1 LALLK
6 PFQIAIA
13 ADLIRHYQFDQA
25 FHLYFNQQARLNK
38 NWGSKDRKLYRNL
51 CYAFFRTGFKFP
63 GKDLP
68 KELEQAY
75 AMVYGDVL
83 ENEINALEI
92 FPYQSAISPS
102 INFDKWSKSHLYQK
116 PMFLVCRTNK
126 IEDVRK
132 SLTEQSMAFAEIQPG
147 LLQLPADSK
156 CDFIT
161 EKGWAWIQDAA
172 SAMAC
177 DVIEIEAGQTVWD
190 ACCGAG
196 GKSIYLSNRWNSNF
210 ELTCSDMR
218 YSILQN
224 LKERFINLGLKLPK
238 IELADLNEVFHISNK
253 FDKIILDVPCSGSG
267 TWGRSPEHLRG
278 FTEDLP
284 NRYSK
289 IQRNIVKNALKN
301 AKSGTEIYYLTCSV
315 FVEENENNT
324 HYFERDLGLKLLK
337 ESYHFTNHKES
348 DTLYSAIFVKH

>member
-1 LALLK
+1 LAILK

-13 ADLIRHYQFDQA
+13 ADLIRHYHFDQA

-38 NWGSKDRKLYRNL
+38 NWGSRDRKLYRNL

-63 GKDLP
+63 GKDLIQ
-68 KELEQAY
+68 ELEQAY
-75 AMVYGDVL
+75 SMVQGENS
-83 ENEINALEI
+83 ENEIKADEI
-92 FPYQSAISPS
+92 FPFQSHISSS
-102 INFDKWSKSHLYQK
+102 IHFDEWSLSHLFQK
-116 PMFLVCRTNK
+116 PMYLMCRSSRTK
-126 IEDVRK
+126 DVK
-132 SLTEQSMAFAEIQPG
+132 QALTEKSMEFLEIKRD

-156 CDFIT
+156 CDFLT

-172 SAMAC
+172 STLAC
-177 DVIEIEAGQTVWD
+177 DGIEIEEGQTVWD

-196 GKSIYLSNRWNSNF
+196 GKSIYLSNKWGANF

-224 LKERFINLGLKLPK
+224 LKERFINLGLRIPK

-278 FTEDLP
+278 FTEELP
-284 NRYSK
+284 IRYAK
-289 IQRNIVKNALKN
+289 IQRNIVKNAIKN
-301 AKSGTEIYYLTCSV
+301 AKIGSEIYYMTCSV
-315 FVEENENNT
+315 FVEENENNSQ
-324 HYFERDLGLKLLK
+324 YFEKELGLKLIK
-337 ESYHFTNHKES
+337 ETYHFTNHKES
-348 DTLYSAIFVKH
+348 DTLYSAVFVKL